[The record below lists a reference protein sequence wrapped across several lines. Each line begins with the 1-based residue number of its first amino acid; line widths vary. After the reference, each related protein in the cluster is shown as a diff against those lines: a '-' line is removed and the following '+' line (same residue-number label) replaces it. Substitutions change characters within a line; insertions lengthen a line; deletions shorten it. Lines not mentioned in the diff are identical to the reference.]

1 MYFRLLKKDLK
12 RKKTMNTIMLIF
24 IILASMFVSSS
35 ANNMITI
42 ASALDDYF
50 AMAEVSDYW
59 YVTAYQEEAERF
71 AAFAKDNGYGLKITT
86 LTQIDPKNVSISGE
100 KFSYGNSACL
110 STIGGVKVFDE
121 NENEITYVND
131 GEIYVPYDI
140 FSSKKDNF
148 YNGCKI
154 VIDTGSIKKEFTLKS
169 YTKDAIFGSTM
180 MGMTRFLVSEND
192 YQLFASPDTT
202 IFYALAVYTDDEAFA
217 ENLNDFDLKSIM
229 NADRSII
236 KMMYLMDIL
245 TAAVILIVSICL
257 ILISMVILRF
267 TINFTMNAEFREIGV
282 MKAIGISNSKIRT
295 LYITKYFAISAVG
308 TVIGLA
314 LSVPFGN
321 LLIESVS
328 KNIILSGRNRFYLN
342 IIFAMATAAVVVL
355 FCYLCTGKIKHFS
368 PIDAIRSGE
377 TGERYTKKSIIRLS
391 KSRISPIAFMSVN
404 DILSGIKKYI
414 SMILIFTLGLLL
426 IIIPVNTINTLQS
439 DKLLTLFSAADCDL
453 VITKELLFSS
463 DGRNEDMINE
473 GLDNV
478 RKTLR
483 DNNIDADV
491 FQEIMFRF
499 SVSHNNKKSSSLA
512 FQGTGGVTADMYSYI
527 EGTAPQNENEVALT
541 YVTAEKIDAKIGDEV
556 EIIMG
561 DETRTYTI
569 TALFQSMNNMG
580 EGIRFYHGDDIDKN
594 LAGGSFGIQIRFRD
608 NPDKKTMNERK
619 ELLKRAYPENDVNTA
634 GEYISHMIGDV
645 AGQLQGVKKL
655 ILGIII
661 CINIL
666 VAVLMVKSFI
676 TKEKSEIA
684 VLKAIGFKNSSLV
697 IWQSLRIG
705 IVLVISIIIGAAIST
720 PLSHLTVEPIFRMMG
735 AYSIEFDIVPLE
747 VYVIYPLIVLFATV
761 LAAVAGALQLNKISA
776 SETSNIE

>member
-24 IILASMFVSSS
+24 IILASMFVASS
-35 ANNMITI
+35 ANNMITV
-42 ASALDDYF
+42 ATALDDYF
-50 AMAEVSDYW
+50 AMAEVPDYW
-59 YVTAYQEEAERF
+59 YVTTYQEETERF
-71 AAFAKDNGYGLKITT
+71 AAFAKDNGYELKTTT

-100 KFSYGNSACL
+100 TFSYGNLACL
-110 STIGGVKVFDE
+110 SMVGDIKVFDE
-121 NENEITYVND
+121 NENEITHVND

-140 FSSKKDNF
+140 FSSKENDF

-169 YTKDAIFGSTM
+169 YTKDAIFGPSM

-192 YQLFASPDTT
+192 YKLFDSPDAT
-202 IFYALAVYTDDEAFA
+202 IFYELNIYTDDTAFTDK
-217 ENLNDFDLKSIM
+217 LNDFGLKSI
-229 NADRSII
+229 NSADRSVM
-236 KMMYLMDIL
+236 KLMYLMDIL

-267 TINFTMNAEFREIGV
+267 TINFTINAEFREIGV

-295 LYITKYFAISAVG
+295 LYIVKYFAISTVG
-308 TVIGLA
+308 TIIGLA

-328 KNIILSGRNRFYLN
+328 RNIILSGRNKFYLN
-342 IIFAMATAAVVVL
+342 IIFAIATTAVVVL

-439 DKLLTLFSAADCDL
+439 DKLISLFCAADCDL
-453 VITKELLFSS
+453 VISQELLFSS
-463 DGRNEDMINE
+463 DGCNEDMINE
-473 GLDNV
+473 NLDNV

-499 SVSHNNKKSSSLA
+499 SVSHNNKKYSSFV
-512 FQGTGGVTADMYSYI
+512 FQGIGGVTTDMYSYI

-541 YVTAEKIDAKIGDEV
+541 YITAEKINAKIGDEI
-556 EIIMG
+556 EIIIG
-561 DETRTYTI
+561 DETRTYTV
-569 TALFQSMNNMG
+569 TALFQSMFNMG
-580 EGIRFYHGDDIDKN
+580 EGIRFYHGDDIDKT
-594 LAGGSFGIQIRFRD
+594 LAAGNFGIQIRFRD

-619 ELLKRAYPENDVNTA
+619 ELLKKAYSDNDVYTA
-634 GEYISHMIGDV
+634 GEYISYMIGDV

-720 PLSHLTVEPIFRMMG
+720 PLSYLTVEPIFRMMG

-747 VYVIYPLIVLFATV
+747 VYVIYPFIVLFATV